1 MIEIQEAERLL
12 GQSVLKCWGM
22 LPQNIQ
28 EAIFEG
34 AASGKGYDV
43 RSDLALRLHQTHP
56 RTQQGAFKTA

>member
-1 MIEIQEAERLL
+1 
-12 GQSVLKCWGM
+12 LKCWGL